1 MEIIKN
7 YLKFRTG
14 NITGRKWIDDAADIA
29 EQRLTVDNSD
39 ITGNLLKA
47 QVAILNN
54 NKELAKLALDES
66 AKYIQD
72 SNPKNVIAYCYY
84 LYLAALYKNEYDF
97 TNEAKKKIEQYY
109 EGGHDNWQI
118 LWILF
123 NMDSRYDE
131 NPSLKYTLIKR
142 MFNKGCTSPVMYY
155 EAAKI
160 INKQPELLRV
170 MNRFEIQVLNFA
182 GKYAVLTTGNR
193 RLGISSKLNK
203 EQKAHYKELLH
214 EFDTERYGLIIR
226 TNAASVADE
235 TLIAEIRSLEMEWSQ
250 MRENAC
256 HKTCYS
262 VLKKARPAYL
272 EDVKNQREGSVS
284 EIITDD
290 RELFETIC
298 MDYGIHP
305 KQFMTN
311 GSVPVP
317 VDQFQVPTI
326 SGTADSLTLTYY
338 HDPMLTLSSL
348 YSVKSSLEKALRE
361 QIWLKSGASIVL
373 QHTEALTVIDV
384 NSGKNIIKKEM
395 RENLLRINLEAAK
408 EIAYQLRLRNISGI
422 IIIDFINLLAKEDEA
437 VLLKEF
443 RTYLKDDPVK
453 TDLIDMTKL
462 GLVEVTRK
470 KIRKSLR
477 DSLKMN

>member
-1 MEIIKN
+1 
-7 YLKFRTG
+7 
-14 NITGRKWIDDAADIA
+14 
-29 EQRLTVDNSD
+29 
-39 ITGNLLKA
+39 
-47 QVAILNN
+47 
-54 NKELAKLALDES
+54 
-66 AKYIQD
+66 
-72 SNPKNVIAYCYY
+72 
-84 LYLAALYKNEYDF
+84 
-97 TNEAKKKIEQYY
+97 
-109 EGGHDNWQI
+109 
-118 LWILF
+118 
-123 NMDSRYDE
+123 
-131 NPSLKYTLIKR
+131 
-142 MFNKGCTSPVMYY
+142 
-155 EAAKI
+155 
-160 INKQPELLRV
+160 
-170 MNRFEIQVLNFA
+170 
-182 GKYAVLTTGNR
+182 
-193 RLGISSKLNK
+193 
-203 EQKAHYKELLH
+203 
-214 EFDTERYGLIIR
+214 
-226 TNAASVADE
+226 
-235 TLIAEIRSLEMEWSQ
+235 
-250 MRENAC
+250 MRENVC

-262 VLKKARPAYL
+262 VLKKARPTYL

-290 RELFETIC
+290 RGLFETIC

-326 SGTADSLTLTYY
+326 SGTTDSLTLTYY

-453 TDLIDMTKL
+453 TDLIDMTRL

-470 KIRKSLR
+470 KIKKSLR

>member
-1 MEIIKN
+1 MN
-7 YLKFRTG
+7 
-14 NITGRKWIDDAADIA
+14 
-29 EQRLTVDNSD
+29 
-39 ITGNLLKA
+39 
-47 QVAILNN
+47 
-54 NKELAKLALDES
+54 
-66 AKYIQD
+66 KYIITHEKIKMQNREEQD
-72 SNPKNVIAYCYY
+72 FIV
-84 LYLAALYKNEYDF
+84 AALYNHDKKMIEVSLTPPDEDSLLGNIYIGRVENVVQNIRAAFVKISPEQTCYLSLDDLKNAIF
-97 TNEAKKKIEQYY
+97 TKKLSARKEIVAGE
-109 EGGHDNWQI
+109 
-118 LWILF
+118 
-123 NMDSRYDE
+123 
-131 NPSLKYTLIKR
+131 
-142 MFNKGCTSPVMYY
+142 
-155 EAAKI
+155 
-160 INKQPELLRV
+160 ELLV
-170 MNRFEIQVLNFA
+170 QVEREALKTKEPAVTANLSFA

-193 RLGISSKLNK
+193 RLGISSK

-214 EFDTERYGLIIR
+214 EFDTESYGLIIR

-235 TLIAEIRSLEMEWSQ
+235 TLIAEIQSLEMEWSQ

-290 RELFETIC
+290 RGLFETIC

-453 TDLIDMTKL
+453 TDLIDMTRL

-470 KIRKSLR
+470 KIKKSLR

>member
-1 MEIIKN
+1 MNKYIITHEKIKMQN
-7 YLKFRTG
+7 REEQDFIVSALYNQGKKMIEVSLTPPDEDSLLG
-14 NITGRKWIDDAADIA
+14 NIYIGRVENVVQNIRAAFVKISPEQTCYLSLDD
-29 EQRLTVDNSD
+29 
-39 ITGNLLKA
+39 LKNA
-47 QVAILNN
+47 HFT
-54 NKELAKLALDES
+54 KKLS
-66 AKYIQD
+66 AKKEIVAGD
-72 SNPKNVIAYCYY
+72 
-84 LYLAALYKNEYDF
+84 
-97 TNEAKKKIEQYY
+97 
-109 EGGHDNWQI
+109 
-118 LWILF
+118 
-123 NMDSRYDE
+123 
-131 NPSLKYTLIKR
+131 
-142 MFNKGCTSPVMYY
+142 
-155 EAAKI
+155 
-160 INKQPELLRV
+160 ELLV
-170 MNRFEIQVLNFA
+170 QVEREALKTKEPAVTANLSFA
-182 GKYAVLTTGNR
+182 GKYAVLTSGNR

-214 EFDTERYGLIIR
+214 EFDTESYGLIIR

-235 TLIAEIRSLEMEWSQ
+235 TLIAEIQSLEQEWSQ
-250 MRENAC
+250 MRENVC

-262 VLKKARPAYL
+262 VLKKARPTYL

-290 RELFETIC
+290 RGLFETIC

-453 TDLIDMTKL
+453 TDLIDMTRL

-470 KIRKSLR
+470 KIKKSLR

>member
-1 MEIIKN
+1 MNKYIITHEKIKMQN
-7 YLKFRTG
+7 REEQDFIVSALYNQGKKMIEVSLTPPDEDSLLG
-14 NITGRKWIDDAADIA
+14 NIYIGRVENVVQNIRAAFVKISPEQTCYLSLDD
-29 EQRLTVDNSD
+29 
-39 ITGNLLKA
+39 LKNA
-47 QVAILNN
+47 HFT
-54 NKELAKLALDES
+54 KKLS
-66 AKYIQD
+66 AKKEIVAGD
-72 SNPKNVIAYCYY
+72 
-84 LYLAALYKNEYDF
+84 
-97 TNEAKKKIEQYY
+97 
-109 EGGHDNWQI
+109 
-118 LWILF
+118 
-123 NMDSRYDE
+123 
-131 NPSLKYTLIKR
+131 
-142 MFNKGCTSPVMYY
+142 
-155 EAAKI
+155 
-160 INKQPELLRV
+160 ELLV
-170 MNRFEIQVLNFA
+170 QVEREALKTKEPAVTANLSFA
-182 GKYAVLTTGNR
+182 GKYAVLTSGNR

-214 EFDTERYGLIIR
+214 EFDTESYGLIIR

-235 TLIAEIRSLEMEWSQ
+235 TLIAEIRSLEQEWSQ
-250 MRENAC
+250 MRENVC

-262 VLKKARPAYL
+262 VLKKARPTYL
-272 EDVKNQREGSVS
+272 EDVKNQREG
-284 EIITDD
+284 
-290 RELFETIC
+290 
-298 MDYGIHP
+298 YGIHP

-453 TDLIDMTKL
+453 TDLIDMTRL

-470 KIRKSLR
+470 KIKKSLR

>member
-1 MEIIKN
+1 M
-7 YLKFRTG
+7 
-14 NITGRKWIDDAADIA
+14 
-29 EQRLTVDNSD
+29 
-39 ITGNLLKA
+39 
-47 QVAILNN
+47 
-54 NKELAKLALDES
+54 
-66 AKYIQD
+66 
-72 SNPKNVIAYCYY
+72 
-84 LYLAALYKNEYDF
+84 
-97 TNEAKKKIEQYY
+97 
-109 EGGHDNWQI
+109 
-118 LWILF
+118 
-123 NMDSRYDE
+123 
-131 NPSLKYTLIKR
+131 
-142 MFNKGCTSPVMYY
+142 
-155 EAAKI
+155 
-160 INKQPELLRV
+160 
-170 MNRFEIQVLNFA
+170 
-182 GKYAVLTTGNR
+182 
-193 RLGISSKLNK
+193 
-203 EQKAHYKELLH
+203 
-214 EFDTERYGLIIR
+214 
-226 TNAASVADE
+226 
-235 TLIAEIRSLEMEWSQ
+235 
-250 MRENAC
+250 
-256 HKTCYS
+256 
-262 VLKKARPAYL
+262 KKARPAYL
-272 EDVKNQREGSVS
+272 EDIKNQREGSVS

-290 RELFETIC
+290 RGLFETIC

>member
-1 MEIIKN
+1 M
-7 YLKFRTG
+7 
-14 NITGRKWIDDAADIA
+14 
-29 EQRLTVDNSD
+29 
-39 ITGNLLKA
+39 
-47 QVAILNN
+47 
-54 NKELAKLALDES
+54 
-66 AKYIQD
+66 
-72 SNPKNVIAYCYY
+72 
-84 LYLAALYKNEYDF
+84 
-97 TNEAKKKIEQYY
+97 
-109 EGGHDNWQI
+109 
-118 LWILF
+118 
-123 NMDSRYDE
+123 
-131 NPSLKYTLIKR
+131 
-142 MFNKGCTSPVMYY
+142 
-155 EAAKI
+155 
-160 INKQPELLRV
+160 
-170 MNRFEIQVLNFA
+170 
-182 GKYAVLTTGNR
+182 
-193 RLGISSKLNK
+193 
-203 EQKAHYKELLH
+203 
-214 EFDTERYGLIIR
+214 
-226 TNAASVADE
+226 
-235 TLIAEIRSLEMEWSQ
+235 
-250 MRENAC
+250 
-256 HKTCYS
+256 
-262 VLKKARPAYL
+262 KKARPTYL

-290 RELFETIC
+290 RGLFETIC

-395 RENLLRINLEAAK
+395 RENLLRINLEAAT

>member
-1 MEIIKN
+1 
-7 YLKFRTG
+7 
-14 NITGRKWIDDAADIA
+14 
-29 EQRLTVDNSD
+29 
-39 ITGNLLKA
+39 
-47 QVAILNN
+47 
-54 NKELAKLALDES
+54 
-66 AKYIQD
+66 
-72 SNPKNVIAYCYY
+72 
-84 LYLAALYKNEYDF
+84 
-97 TNEAKKKIEQYY
+97 
-109 EGGHDNWQI
+109 
-118 LWILF
+118 
-123 NMDSRYDE
+123 
-131 NPSLKYTLIKR
+131 
-142 MFNKGCTSPVMYY
+142 
-155 EAAKI
+155 
-160 INKQPELLRV
+160 
-170 MNRFEIQVLNFA
+170 
-182 GKYAVLTTGNR
+182 
-193 RLGISSKLNK
+193 
-203 EQKAHYKELLH
+203 
-214 EFDTERYGLIIR
+214 
-226 TNAASVADE
+226 
-235 TLIAEIRSLEMEWSQ
+235 MEWSQ

-272 EDVKNQREGSVS
+272 EDIKNQREGSVS

-290 RELFETIC
+290 RGLFETIC

-453 TDLIDMTKL
+453 TDLIDMTRL

-470 KIRKSLR
+470 KIKKSLR

>member
-1 MEIIKN
+1 M
-7 YLKFRTG
+7 
-14 NITGRKWIDDAADIA
+14 
-29 EQRLTVDNSD
+29 
-39 ITGNLLKA
+39 
-47 QVAILNN
+47 
-54 NKELAKLALDES
+54 
-66 AKYIQD
+66 
-72 SNPKNVIAYCYY
+72 
-84 LYLAALYKNEYDF
+84 
-97 TNEAKKKIEQYY
+97 
-109 EGGHDNWQI
+109 
-118 LWILF
+118 
-123 NMDSRYDE
+123 
-131 NPSLKYTLIKR
+131 
-142 MFNKGCTSPVMYY
+142 
-155 EAAKI
+155 
-160 INKQPELLRV
+160 
-170 MNRFEIQVLNFA
+170 
-182 GKYAVLTTGNR
+182 
-193 RLGISSKLNK
+193 
-203 EQKAHYKELLH
+203 
-214 EFDTERYGLIIR
+214 
-226 TNAASVADE
+226 
-235 TLIAEIRSLEMEWSQ
+235 
-250 MRENAC
+250 
-256 HKTCYS
+256 
-262 VLKKARPAYL
+262 KKARPTYL

-290 RELFETIC
+290 RELFEIIC

-408 EIAYQLRLRNISGI
+408 EIACQLRLRNISGI

-477 DSLKMN
+477 DSLKMH

>member
-1 MEIIKN
+1 MN
-7 YLKFRTG
+7 
-14 NITGRKWIDDAADIA
+14 
-29 EQRLTVDNSD
+29 
-39 ITGNLLKA
+39 
-47 QVAILNN
+47 
-54 NKELAKLALDES
+54 
-66 AKYIQD
+66 KYIITHEKIKMQNREEQD
-72 SNPKNVIAYCYY
+72 FIV
-84 LYLAALYKNEYDF
+84 AALYNQDKKMLEVTLTPPDEDSLLGNIYIGRVENVVQNIRAAFVKISPDQTCYLSLDDLKNAHF
-97 TNEAKKKIEQYY
+97 TKKLSARKEIVAGE
-109 EGGHDNWQI
+109 
-118 LWILF
+118 
-123 NMDSRYDE
+123 
-131 NPSLKYTLIKR
+131 
-142 MFNKGCTSPVMYY
+142 
-155 EAAKI
+155 
-160 INKQPELLRV
+160 ELL
-170 MNRFEIQVLNFA
+170 IQVEREALKTKEPAVTANLNFA

-214 EFDTERYGLIIR
+214 EFDTERSGLIIR

-235 TLIAEIRSLEMEWSQ
+235 TLIAEIQSLEMEWSQ

-262 VLKKARPAYL
+262 VLKKARPTYL

-408 EIAYQLRLRNISGI
+408 EIACQLRLRNISGI
-422 IIIDFINLLAKEDEA
+422 IVIDFINLLAKEDEA

>member
-1 MEIIKN
+1 MNKYIITHEKIKMQN
-7 YLKFRTG
+7 REEQDFIVSALYNQGKKMIEVSLTPPDEDSLLG
-14 NITGRKWIDDAADIA
+14 NIYIGRVENVVQNIRAAFVKISPEQTCYLSLDD
-29 EQRLTVDNSD
+29 
-39 ITGNLLKA
+39 LKNA
-47 QVAILNN
+47 HFTKKLSARKEIVAG
-54 NKELAKLALDES
+54 D
-66 AKYIQD
+66 
-72 SNPKNVIAYCYY
+72 
-84 LYLAALYKNEYDF
+84 
-97 TNEAKKKIEQYY
+97 
-109 EGGHDNWQI
+109 
-118 LWILF
+118 
-123 NMDSRYDE
+123 
-131 NPSLKYTLIKR
+131 
-142 MFNKGCTSPVMYY
+142 
-155 EAAKI
+155 
-160 INKQPELLRV
+160 ELLV
-170 MNRFEIQVLNFA
+170 QVEREALKTKEPAVTANLSFA
-182 GKYAVLTTGNR
+182 GKYAVLTSGNR

-214 EFDTERYGLIIR
+214 EFDTESYGLIIR

-235 TLIAEIRSLEMEWSQ
+235 TLIAEIRSLEQEWSQ
-250 MRENAC
+250 MRENVC

-262 VLKKARPAYL
+262 VLKKARPTYL

-290 RELFETIC
+290 RGLFETIC
-298 MDYGIHP
+298 TDYGIH
-305 KQFMTN
+305 
-311 GSVPVP
+311 P
-317 VDQFQVPTI
+317 VDQFQVQTAAGAEDFLTI
-326 SGTADSLTLTYY
+326 TYY

-453 TDLIDMTKL
+453 TDLIDMTRL

-470 KIRKSLR
+470 KIKKSLR

>member
-1 MEIIKN
+1 M
-7 YLKFRTG
+7 
-14 NITGRKWIDDAADIA
+14 
-29 EQRLTVDNSD
+29 
-39 ITGNLLKA
+39 
-47 QVAILNN
+47 
-54 NKELAKLALDES
+54 
-66 AKYIQD
+66 
-72 SNPKNVIAYCYY
+72 
-84 LYLAALYKNEYDF
+84 YKR
-97 TNEAKKKIEQYY
+97 Q
-109 EGGHDNWQI
+109 
-118 LWILF
+118 
-123 NMDSRYDE
+123 
-131 NPSLKYTLIKR
+131 
-142 MFNKGCTSPVMYY
+142 
-155 EAAKI
+155 
-160 INKQPELLRV
+160 
-170 MNRFEIQVLNFA
+170 
-182 GKYAVLTTGNR
+182 
-193 RLGISSKLNK
+193 
-203 EQKAHYKELLH
+203 
-214 EFDTERYGLIIR
+214 
-226 TNAASVADE
+226 
-235 TLIAEIRSLEMEWSQ
+235 
-250 MRENAC
+250 
-256 HKTCYS
+256 TCYS
-262 VLKKARPAYL
+262 VLKKARPTYL

-290 RELFETIC
+290 RGLFETIC

-453 TDLIDMTKL
+453 TDLIDMTRL

-470 KIRKSLR
+470 KIKKSLR

>member
-1 MEIIKN
+1 M
-7 YLKFRTG
+7 
-14 NITGRKWIDDAADIA
+14 
-29 EQRLTVDNSD
+29 
-39 ITGNLLKA
+39 
-47 QVAILNN
+47 
-54 NKELAKLALDES
+54 
-66 AKYIQD
+66 
-72 SNPKNVIAYCYY
+72 
-84 LYLAALYKNEYDF
+84 
-97 TNEAKKKIEQYY
+97 
-109 EGGHDNWQI
+109 
-118 LWILF
+118 
-123 NMDSRYDE
+123 
-131 NPSLKYTLIKR
+131 
-142 MFNKGCTSPVMYY
+142 
-155 EAAKI
+155 
-160 INKQPELLRV
+160 
-170 MNRFEIQVLNFA
+170 
-182 GKYAVLTTGNR
+182 
-193 RLGISSKLNK
+193 
-203 EQKAHYKELLH
+203 
-214 EFDTERYGLIIR
+214 
-226 TNAASVADE
+226 
-235 TLIAEIRSLEMEWSQ
+235 
-250 MRENAC
+250 
-256 HKTCYS
+256 
-262 VLKKARPAYL
+262 KKARPTYL

-290 RELFETIC
+290 RGLFETIC

-395 RENLLRINLEAAK
+395 RENLLRINLEAAT

-453 TDLIDMTKL
+453 TDLIDMTRL

-470 KIRKSLR
+470 KIKKSLR

>member
-1 MEIIKN
+1 
-7 YLKFRTG
+7 
-14 NITGRKWIDDAADIA
+14 
-29 EQRLTVDNSD
+29 
-39 ITGNLLKA
+39 
-47 QVAILNN
+47 
-54 NKELAKLALDES
+54 
-66 AKYIQD
+66 
-72 SNPKNVIAYCYY
+72 
-84 LYLAALYKNEYDF
+84 
-97 TNEAKKKIEQYY
+97 
-109 EGGHDNWQI
+109 
-118 LWILF
+118 
-123 NMDSRYDE
+123 
-131 NPSLKYTLIKR
+131 
-142 MFNKGCTSPVMYY
+142 
-155 EAAKI
+155 
-160 INKQPELLRV
+160 
-170 MNRFEIQVLNFA
+170 
-182 GKYAVLTTGNR
+182 
-193 RLGISSKLNK
+193 
-203 EQKAHYKELLH
+203 
-214 EFDTERYGLIIR
+214 
-226 TNAASVADE
+226 
-235 TLIAEIRSLEMEWSQ
+235 
-250 MRENAC
+250 MRENVC

-262 VLKKARPAYL
+262 VLKKARPTYL

-290 RELFETIC
+290 RGLFETIC

-395 RENLLRINLEAAK
+395 RENLLRINLEAAT

-453 TDLIDMTKL
+453 TDLIDMTRL

-470 KIRKSLR
+470 KIKKSLR

>member
-1 MEIIKN
+1 MNKYIITHEKIKMQN
-7 YLKFRTG
+7 REEQDFIVSALYNQGKKMIEVSLTPPDEDSLLG
-14 NITGRKWIDDAADIA
+14 NIYIGRVENVVQNIRAAFVKISPEQTCYLSLDD
-29 EQRLTVDNSD
+29 
-39 ITGNLLKA
+39 LKNA
-47 QVAILNN
+47 HFT
-54 NKELAKLALDES
+54 KKLS
-66 AKYIQD
+66 AKKEIVAGD
-72 SNPKNVIAYCYY
+72 
-84 LYLAALYKNEYDF
+84 
-97 TNEAKKKIEQYY
+97 
-109 EGGHDNWQI
+109 
-118 LWILF
+118 
-123 NMDSRYDE
+123 
-131 NPSLKYTLIKR
+131 
-142 MFNKGCTSPVMYY
+142 
-155 EAAKI
+155 
-160 INKQPELLRV
+160 ELLV
-170 MNRFEIQVLNFA
+170 QVEREALKTKEPAVTANLSFA
-182 GKYAVLTTGNR
+182 GKYAVLTSGNR

-214 EFDTERYGLIIR
+214 EFDTESYGLIIR

-235 TLIAEIRSLEMEWSQ
+235 TLIAEIRSLEQEWSQ
-250 MRENAC
+250 MRENVC

-262 VLKKARPAYL
+262 VLKKARPTYL
-272 EDVKNQREGSVS
+272 EDVS

-298 MDYGIHP
+298 TDYGIHP

-317 VDQFQVPTI
+317 VDQFQVQTAAGAEDFLTI
-326 SGTADSLTLTYY
+326 TYY

>member
-1 MEIIKN
+1 M
-7 YLKFRTG
+7 
-14 NITGRKWIDDAADIA
+14 
-29 EQRLTVDNSD
+29 
-39 ITGNLLKA
+39 
-47 QVAILNN
+47 
-54 NKELAKLALDES
+54 
-66 AKYIQD
+66 
-72 SNPKNVIAYCYY
+72 
-84 LYLAALYKNEYDF
+84 
-97 TNEAKKKIEQYY
+97 
-109 EGGHDNWQI
+109 
-118 LWILF
+118 
-123 NMDSRYDE
+123 
-131 NPSLKYTLIKR
+131 
-142 MFNKGCTSPVMYY
+142 
-155 EAAKI
+155 
-160 INKQPELLRV
+160 
-170 MNRFEIQVLNFA
+170 
-182 GKYAVLTTGNR
+182 
-193 RLGISSKLNK
+193 
-203 EQKAHYKELLH
+203 
-214 EFDTERYGLIIR
+214 
-226 TNAASVADE
+226 
-235 TLIAEIRSLEMEWSQ
+235 
-250 MRENAC
+250 
-256 HKTCYS
+256 
-262 VLKKARPAYL
+262 KKARPTYL

-290 RELFETIC
+290 RGLFETIC

-453 TDLIDMTKL
+453 TDLIDMTRL

-470 KIRKSLR
+470 KIKKSLR

>member
-1 MEIIKN
+1 M
-7 YLKFRTG
+7 
-14 NITGRKWIDDAADIA
+14 
-29 EQRLTVDNSD
+29 
-39 ITGNLLKA
+39 
-47 QVAILNN
+47 
-54 NKELAKLALDES
+54 
-66 AKYIQD
+66 
-72 SNPKNVIAYCYY
+72 
-84 LYLAALYKNEYDF
+84 
-97 TNEAKKKIEQYY
+97 
-109 EGGHDNWQI
+109 
-118 LWILF
+118 
-123 NMDSRYDE
+123 
-131 NPSLKYTLIKR
+131 
-142 MFNKGCTSPVMYY
+142 
-155 EAAKI
+155 
-160 INKQPELLRV
+160 
-170 MNRFEIQVLNFA
+170 
-182 GKYAVLTTGNR
+182 
-193 RLGISSKLNK
+193 
-203 EQKAHYKELLH
+203 
-214 EFDTERYGLIIR
+214 
-226 TNAASVADE
+226 
-235 TLIAEIRSLEMEWSQ
+235 
-250 MRENAC
+250 
-256 HKTCYS
+256 
-262 VLKKARPAYL
+262 KKARPTYL

-290 RELFETIC
+290 RGLFETIC

-317 VDQFQVPTI
+317 VDQFQVPTAA
-326 SGTADSLTLTYY
+326 GAEDFLTITYY

-453 TDLIDMTKL
+453 TDLIDMTRL

-470 KIRKSLR
+470 KIKKSLR

>member
-1 MEIIKN
+1 MNKYIITHEKIKMQN
-7 YLKFRTG
+7 REEQDFIVSALYNHDKKMIEVSLTPPDEDSLLG
-14 NITGRKWIDDAADIA
+14 NIYIGRVENVVQNIRAAFVKISPEQTCYLSLDD
-29 EQRLTVDNSD
+29 
-39 ITGNLLKA
+39 LKNA
-47 QVAILNN
+47 IFTKKLSARKEIVAG
-54 NKELAKLALDES
+54 E
-66 AKYIQD
+66 
-72 SNPKNVIAYCYY
+72 
-84 LYLAALYKNEYDF
+84 
-97 TNEAKKKIEQYY
+97 
-109 EGGHDNWQI
+109 
-118 LWILF
+118 
-123 NMDSRYDE
+123 
-131 NPSLKYTLIKR
+131 
-142 MFNKGCTSPVMYY
+142 
-155 EAAKI
+155 
-160 INKQPELLRV
+160 ELLV
-170 MNRFEIQVLNFA
+170 QVEREALKTKEPAVTANLNFA

-214 EFDTERYGLIIR
+214 EFDTESYGLIIR

-235 TLIAEIRSLEMEWSQ
+235 TLIAEIQNLEMEWSQ

-262 VLKKARPAYL
+262 VLKKARPTYL

-290 RELFETIC
+290 RGLFETIC
-298 MDYGIHP
+298 TDYGIHP

-317 VDQFQVPTI
+317 VDQFQVPTAA
-326 SGTADSLTLTYY
+326 GAEDFLTITYY